1 MTELS
6 YCGAQLRRHDND
18 RYLTCMFAPA
28 DRREHLFALYAFN
41 LEIAKTAEV
50 VSEAMLGEIRLQWWR
65 ESIEAIYAGT
75 PRKHEVVT
83 PLSAAI
89 RAAPLPRAAF
99 ERLIEAR
106 SRDLAEEPPA
116 SLEALEAYAEASSG
130 ELVGLA
136 LAVLGVEGEAARAAG
151 RHVGIAWALTGLAR
165 AVPFHARQHRCY
177 LPADLIA
184 AKGTSLDELYAL
196 RPSAALAA
204 VVREV
209 ALSAGR
215 HLAEARERRRE
226 VPKAALPALLPAVLA
241 DRHLADL
248 RRCGHDPFH
257 LRLQRPA
264 PGRIWRLAW
273 AHLRGRY

>member
-18 RYLTCMFAPA
+18 RYLTCLFAPA

-65 ESIEAIYAGT
+65 ESIEAIYTGT

-83 PLSAAI
+83 PLAAAI
-89 RAAPLPRAAF
+89 AAAPLPRAAF

-106 SRDLAEEPPA
+106 SLDLAEEPPA
-116 SLEALEAYAEASSG
+116 SLEDLEAYAEASSG

-151 RHVGIAWALTGLAR
+151 RYLGIAWALTGLAR

-184 AKGTSLDELYAL
+184 AKSARLDELYAL

-204 VVREV
+204 VVREI

-215 HLAEARERRRE
+215 HLAEARARRRE

-241 DRHLADL
+241 DRHLAAL
-248 RRCGHDPFH
+248 RRCGHDPFDP
-257 LRLQRPA
+257 RLQSPA

-273 AHLRGRY
+273 AHLLGRY